1 MPRMILVTGS
11 TGFIGR
17 HLVARL
23 KAQRQRVRVILPDKA
38 PVPESWGNAVE
49 VLRGSLHNEEVM
61 FRAVSGAHTII
72 HLENAQWWGRRR
84 DLEQVELEGTRA
96 VVAAARA
103 ARVGRII
110 AVSHL
115 GASSS
120 SAYSLLRY
128 KGMVEETI
136 RNSGLAF
143 TILRSGVVF
152 GEEDAFINHI
162 AMQLAATPLVF
173 FMPGRGEV
181 SLHPLHIDDL
191 VTAITGT
198 LDSMDTVDT
207 TLEIG
212 GPEYI
217 SLEDLLFTVMRVTG
231 ISRIVVPMPPYI
243 LRWILAVY
251 DRLLPRS
258 LITTQ
263 WLDLLAT
270 NRTARLGNLYQYF
283 GFQPRRLEDTLLT
296 YMRGKRYYGRGL
308 RYSFRR
314 RPKGG

>member
-1 MPRMILVTGS
+1 MILVTGS

-23 KAQRQRVRVILPDKA
+23 VSDGRRVRVLLPPKA
-38 PVPESWGNAVE
+38 AIPASWGESVE
-49 VLRGSLHNEEVM
+49 VLRGSLHDEEGM
-61 FRAVSGAHTII
+61 FRAVSGTHTII

-103 ARVGRII
+103 ARVGRMI

-115 GASSS
+115 GAAPS
-120 SAYSLLRY
+120 SAYALLRY
-128 KGMVEETI
+128 KGLVEETI

-143 TILRSGVVF
+143 TIIRSGVVF
-152 GEEDAFINHI
+152 GEEDAFINHL
-162 AMQLAATPLVF
+162 AMQLAATPFVF
-173 FMPGRGEV
+173 LMPGRGEV

-191 VTAITGT
+191 VTAIVGA
-198 LDSMDTVDT
+198 LDNMDTVDA

-231 ISRIVVPMPPYI
+231 ISRIIVPTPPYI

-251 DRLLPRS
+251 SRLLPRS

-308 RYSFRR
+308 RYSIRR
-314 RPKGG
+314 RPKATHG